1 MESFKSTPH
10 SIACDAATIYSK
22 LTNPSLI
29 QQQIEANADRID
41 EQARQH
47 LDTVKFTEDSIS
59 IQSPMGEVAL
69 SLDRENS
76 IEDERVVY
84 TASSSP
90 VPINMVINLQSQD
103 DGTTMSTAELQLQ
116 LPFFLRKMVVM
127 KHIISL
133 SSELGM
139 TCIAEGAETVDQ
151 VDLLF
156 KNGCTRVQGY
166 FFDKPL
172 PVRDFCARLE
182 NPRYTQ
188 EHSGNRK
195 RKRQA

>member
-29 QQQIEANADRID
+29 QQQVEANADRID

-69 SLDRENS
+69 SLDHENS
-76 IEDERVVY
+76 IDGERVVY

-116 LPFFLRKMVVM
+116 LPFFLRKMVEGQ
-127 KHIISL
+127 L
-133 SSELGM
+133 Q
-139 TCIAEGAETVDQ
+139 EGAERFGE
-151 VDLLF
+151 LLS
-156 KNGCTRVQGY
+156 RIP
-166 FFDKPL
+166 FD
-172 PVRDFCARLE
+172 RL
-182 NPRYTQ
+182 
-188 EHSGNRK
+188 
-195 RKRQA
+195 

>member
-76 IEDERVVY
+76 IEDKRVVY

-90 VPINMVINLQSQD
+90 VPINMVINLKSQD

-116 LPFFLRKMVVM
+116 LPFFLRKMVEGQ
-127 KHIISL
+127 L
-133 SSELGM
+133 Q
-139 TCIAEGAETVDQ
+139 EGAERFGE
-151 VDLLF
+151 LLS
-156 KNGCTRVQGY
+156 RIP
-166 FFDKPL
+166 FD
-172 PVRDFCARLE
+172 RL
-182 NPRYTQ
+182 
-188 EHSGNRK
+188 
-195 RKRQA
+195 

>member
-10 SIACDAATIYSK
+10 SISCDAATIYSK

-69 SLDRENS
+69 SLDHENS
-76 IEDERVVY
+76 IDGERVVY

-90 VPINMVINLQSQD
+90 VPINMVINLEGQD

-116 LPFFLRKMVVM
+116 LPFFLRKMVEGQ
-127 KHIISL
+127 L
-133 SSELGM
+133 Q
-139 TCIAEGAETVDQ
+139 EGAERFGE
-151 VDLLF
+151 LLS
-156 KNGCTRVQGY
+156 RIP
-166 FFDKPL
+166 FD
-172 PVRDFCARLE
+172 RL
-182 NPRYTQ
+182 
-188 EHSGNRK
+188 
-195 RKRQA
+195 

>member
-116 LPFFLRKMVVM
+116 LPFFLRKMVDGQ
-127 KHIISL
+127 L
-133 SSELGM
+133 Q
-139 TCIAEGAETVDQ
+139 EGAERFCE
-151 VDLLF
+151 LLS
-156 KNGCTRVQGY
+156 RIP
-166 FFDKPL
+166 FD
-172 PVRDFCARLE
+172 RL
-182 NPRYTQ
+182 
-188 EHSGNRK
+188 
-195 RKRQA
+195 

>member
-103 DGTTMSTAELQLQ
+103 DGTIMSTAELQLQ
-116 LPFFLRKMVVM
+116 LPFFLRKMVEGQ
-127 KHIISL
+127 L
-133 SSELGM
+133 Q
-139 TCIAEGAETVDQ
+139 EGAERFGE
-151 VDLLF
+151 LLS
-156 KNGCTRVQGY
+156 RIP
-166 FFDKPL
+166 FD
-172 PVRDFCARLE
+172 RL
-182 NPRYTQ
+182 
-188 EHSGNRK
+188 
-195 RKRQA
+195 

>member
-1 MESFKSTPH
+1 MESFKSTLH

-116 LPFFLRKMVVM
+116 LPFFLRKMVEGQ
-127 KHIISL
+127 L
-133 SSELGM
+133 Q
-139 TCIAEGAETVDQ
+139 EGAERFGE
-151 VDLLF
+151 LLS
-156 KNGCTRVQGY
+156 RIP
-166 FFDKPL
+166 FD
-172 PVRDFCARLE
+172 RL
-182 NPRYTQ
+182 
-188 EHSGNRK
+188 
-195 RKRQA
+195 

>member
-90 VPINMVINLQSQD
+90 VPINMVINLQGQD

-116 LPFFLRKMVVM
+116 LPFFLRKMVEGQ
-127 KHIISL
+127 L
-133 SSELGM
+133 Q
-139 TCIAEGAETVDQ
+139 EGAERFGE
-151 VDLLF
+151 LLS
-156 KNGCTRVQGY
+156 RIP
-166 FFDKPL
+166 FD
-172 PVRDFCARLE
+172 RL
-182 NPRYTQ
+182 
-188 EHSGNRK
+188 
-195 RKRQA
+195 

>member
-116 LPFFLRKMVVM
+116 LPFFLRKMVEGQ
-127 KHIISL
+127 L
-133 SSELGM
+133 Q
-139 TCIAEGAETVDQ
+139 EGAER
-151 VDLLF
+151 F
-156 KNGCTRVQGY
+156 G
-166 FFDKPL
+166 
-172 PVRDFCARLE
+172 E
-182 NPRYTQ
+182 
-188 EHSGNRK
+188 
-195 RKRQA
+195 